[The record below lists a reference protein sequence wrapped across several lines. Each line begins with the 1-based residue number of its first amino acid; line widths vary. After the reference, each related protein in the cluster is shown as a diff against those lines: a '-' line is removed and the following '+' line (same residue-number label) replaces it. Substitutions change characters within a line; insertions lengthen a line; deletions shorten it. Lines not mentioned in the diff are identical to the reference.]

1 MQFVTEVKF
10 MLNGFESML
19 KNNEMLF
26 VCNTKNNGIL
36 YDNHQSID
44 YPFGFEFNVL
54 MTKH

>member
-19 KNNEMLF
+19 KNKKLLF
-26 VCNTKNNGIL
+26 VCKHKINSIL
-36 YDNHQSID
+36 YDNHQSIV
-44 YPFGFEFNVL
+44 YPFGSELYL